1 MSLTIEELIEIVGE
15 RYDPDLVIELLQI
28 TSEEILE
35 RFKDKVEENYDK
47 FEETEGNNN
56 DISGENHMG
65 EA

>member
-15 RYDPDLVIELLQI
+15 RYDPDLLVEVLQI

-56 DISGENHMG
+56 ETSGENSMG

>member
-15 RYDPDLVIELLQI
+15 RYDPDLLIEVLQI

-47 FEETEGNNN
+47 FEETEDNDN

>member
-15 RYDPDLVIELLQI
+15 RYDPDLLIEVMQI

-47 FEETEGNNN
+47 FEETEDNDN

>member
-15 RYDPDLVIELLQI
+15 RYDPDLLVEVMQI

>member
-15 RYDPDLVIELLQI
+15 RYDPDLLIEVMQI

-47 FEETEGNNN
+47 FEETEDNNN
-56 DISGENHMG
+56 DISGENSMG

>member
-15 RYDPDLVIELLQI
+15 RYDPDLLVEVMQI

-47 FEETEGNNN
+47 FEETEDNNN

>member
-15 RYDPDLVIELLQI
+15 RYDPDLLIEVMQI

-47 FEETEGNNN
+47 FEETEDNNN

>member
-15 RYDPDLVIELLQI
+15 RYDPDLLIEVMQI

-47 FEETEGNNN
+47 FEETEGNDNET
-56 DISGENHMG
+56 SGENSMG

>member
-15 RYDPDLVIELLQI
+15 RYEPDLLVEVLQI

-47 FEETEGNNN
+47 FEETEDNDN

>member
-15 RYDPDLVIELLQI
+15 RYDPDLLIEVLQI

-47 FEETEGNNN
+47 FEETEDNNN

>member
-15 RYDPDLVIELLQI
+15 RYDPDLLVEVMQI

-47 FEETEGNNN
+47 FEETEDNDN

>member
-15 RYDPDLVIELLQI
+15 RYDPDLLIEVLQI

-47 FEETEGNNN
+47 FEETEGNNYET
-56 DISGENHMG
+56 SGENSMG

>member
-15 RYDPDLVIELLQI
+15 RYDPDLLVEVLQI

-47 FEETEGNNN
+47 FEETEDNNN

>member
-15 RYDPDLVIELLQI
+15 RYDPDLLIEVLQI

-47 FEETEGNNN
+47 FEENG
-56 DISGENHMG
+56 G
-65 EA
+65 

>member
-15 RYDPDLVIELLQI
+15 RYDPDLLVEVLQI

-47 FEETEGNNN
+47 FEETEDNDN

>member
-15 RYDPDLVIELLQI
+15 RYDPDLLIEVLQI

-47 FEETEGNNN
+47 FEETEGNDN

>member
-15 RYDPDLVIELLQI
+15 RYDPDLLIEVMQI

>member
-1 MSLTIEELIEIVGE
+1 MGE
-15 RYDPDLVIELLQI
+15 RYDPDLLVEVLQI

>member
-15 RYDPDLVIELLQI
+15 RYDPDLLVEVLQI

>member
-15 RYDPDLVIELLQI
+15 RYDPDLLIEVLQI